1 MSNDDIEIKIL
12 EEEVA
17 PIVPESQPKPTVQE
31 RASDVAQQ
39 ARDQAADVAHK
50 VWQSDTRKRV
60 TGTVGRG
67 AKKVVKKGGQAMTN
81 AMVKT
86 AERQA
91 RQQAAVMQQRLQET
105 DWKEVAKGGTASG
118 LRWLSK
124 QVAKLATR
132 FAPPETATDE
142 PQSDK

>member
-1 MSNDDIEIKIL
+1 MSNDDVEIKIL

-17 PIVPESQPKPTVQE
+17 PIVPESLPKPTVQE
-31 RASDVAQQ
+31 RTSEAAQQ
-39 ARDQAADVAHK
+39 AREQAADVAHK

-67 AKKVVKKGGQAMTN
+67 AKQVAKKSGQVVTN

-91 RQQAAVMQQRLQET
+91 RKQASAMQQRIQET
-105 DWKEVAKGGTASG
+105 DWKLVAKEGTASG
-118 LRWLSK
+118 LRWFSR
-124 QVAKLATR
+124 QFANLAAR
-132 FAPPETATDE
+132 FTPKEDDNP
-142 PQSDK
+142 